1 MSGTSVTFLT
11 LGDGDFSYSLD
22 LARYLASSLNYNNTN
37 RALIASGI
45 DSFEQ
50 VLEKYKDSPFLLKQL
65 QSTTS
70 TESSLSI
77 SIQHGIN
84 AIVDKE
90 SPIKADHVL
99 FNHPHVGTEDAALH
113 ARFLC
118 HLLHSAAHYWMKPN
132 GVLHLALVNS
142 PLSLDEQEGGVKC
155 LPLDD
160 KVNNRL
166 QSVCRGNTMHD

>member
-22 LARYLASSLNYNNTN
+22 LARYLASSLHYNNTDL
-37 RALIASGI
+37 ALIASGI

-70 TESSLSI
+70 TSTESSLSV

-99 FNHPHVGTEDAALH
+99 FNHPHVGTEGESKS
-113 ARFLC
+113 LC
-118 HLLHSAAHYWMKPN
+118 W
-132 GVLHLALVNS
+132 NS
-142 PLSLDEQEGGVKC
+142 
-155 LPLDD
+155 
-160 KVNNRL
+160 
-166 QSVCRGNTMHD
+166 